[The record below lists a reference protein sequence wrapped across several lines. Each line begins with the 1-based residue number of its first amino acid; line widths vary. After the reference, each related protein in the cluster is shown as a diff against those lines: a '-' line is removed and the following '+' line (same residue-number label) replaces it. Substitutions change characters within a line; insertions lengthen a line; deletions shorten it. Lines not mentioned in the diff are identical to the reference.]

1 MKIAVRYYTQTGNTK
16 KLATAIAEA
25 VGVEALDV
33 SVPLTEKVDVLF
45 LGSSLYAGDVNDAI
59 KVFLKENK
67 ANIGT
72 LYNFGSAASSRTTYK
87 KVEQVAV
94 THGITMAK
102 EEFHCNGSFLFLHRN
117 RPNAE
122 DLQNAADFAKSVIG

>member
-33 SVPLTEKVDVLF
+33 SVPLEEKVDVLF

-72 LYNFGSAASSRTTYK
+72 LYNFGSAASPKSTYK
-87 KVEQVAV
+87 KVEQLAA
-94 THGITMAK
+94 THGIPMAK
-102 EEFHCNGSFLFLHRN
+102 EEFRCNGSFLFLHRN

-122 DLQNAADFAKSVIG
+122 DMQNAANFAKSVIG